1 MFCMVELGGNMPFNQ
16 RPPDISLVP
25 GGVHEDRSETLPLP
39 EFHRYRAVAGEK
51 GPAVFGAWVQG
62 YGGIVEIIEKL
73 SGCESMEG
81 NTYDEKYNVLSRTG
95 TFHYVIFQ
103 LIVHEQ
109 DTAGPLRFQFCCLC
123 LDKFPSVDIL
133 SLYRHSGVTGT

>member
-1 MFCMVELGGNMPFNQ
+1 
-16 RPPDISLVP
+16 
-25 GGVHEDRSETLPLP
+25 
-39 EFHRYRAVAGEK
+39 
-51 GPAVFGAWVQG
+51 
-62 YGGIVEIIEKL
+62 
-73 SGCESMEG
+73 MEG

-133 SLYRHSGVTGT
+133 SLYRHSGVTGTWAHVLQDLRIRTPSEFLA